1 VIDVIGNR
9 DLMEAKVQ
17 GLRKAGCDYFY
28 SVYGQIPFRKVIVLR
43 VLWRGSKWLR
53 VYDRVASGFRK
64 TR

>member
-1 VIDVIGNR
+1 
-9 DLMEAKVQ
+9 VQ